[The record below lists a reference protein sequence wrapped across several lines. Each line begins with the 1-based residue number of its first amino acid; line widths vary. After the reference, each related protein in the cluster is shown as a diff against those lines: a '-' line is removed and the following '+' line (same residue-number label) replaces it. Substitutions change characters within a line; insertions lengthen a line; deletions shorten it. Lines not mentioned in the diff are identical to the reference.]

1 MKNKGGP
8 PSGTARQRYSV
19 KRLTSLAIVMV
30 LALIVFSNWIAVA
43 MAAGKPTELI
53 TFTDKRVYADWQIS
67 QDKSGV
73 NAPFTEKGGT
83 LNNDLVVY
91 VYAMV
96 LDDDGKI
103 MTGRSASLSGTLNG
117 EKRLDHYDKADS
129 TYHHSE
135 TTTTV
140 FDGYT

>member
-1 MKNKGGP
+1 MNLKGGNHRITAGN
-8 PSGTARQRYSV
+8 PSCSTARQTCSV
-19 KRLTSLAIVMV
+19 QRLTTFAIVMV
-30 LALIVFSNWIAVA
+30 LALVVFGNWIAVA
-43 MAAGKPTELI
+43 MAAGTATELI

-67 QDKSGV
+67 QDKSGA
-73 NAPFTEKGGT
+73 NAPFTETGGT

-117 EKRLDHYDKADS
+117 EKRLDHYDKA
-129 TYHHSE
+129 
-135 TTTTV
+135 
-140 FDGYT
+140 